1 MKENYILEQQTQA
14 VKDPM
19 NSENQTEAA
28 AFKNLFDKYYQAIR
42 NFLYYKS
49 GNIELAEDLTQEAF
63 LILWRKRENI
73 DPDKVKSYL
82 YTIAHNLFLNEVK
95 HQKVVMKYNQQP
107 VTTTSNETPQYLME
121 EEEFRAKLEN
131 AISSLPEKNRI
142 VFLMN
147 RIEKLTYREIAE
159 RLDLSIKAVE
169 KRMHKALIQLRE
181 LYPKI

>member
-1 MKENYILEQQTQA
+1 
-14 VKDPM
+14 M
-19 NSENQTEAA
+19 NLQHQSESE
-28 AFKNLFDKYYQAIR
+28 AFKELFDKYYQAIR

-49 GNIELAEDLTQEAF
+49 GNVELAEDLTQEAF

-95 HQKVVMKYNQQP
+95 HQKVVMKFNQQP
-107 VTTTSNETPQYLME
+107 VSTTSVETPQYIME
-121 EEEFRAKLEN
+121 GEEFRKKLEN

-147 RIEKLTYREIAE
+147 RIEKLTYREIAD
-159 RLDLSIKAVE
+159 RLELSVKAVE
-169 KRMHKALIQLRE
+169 KRMHKALVELRE

>member
-1 MKENYILEQQTQA
+1 MDL
-14 VKDPM
+14 
-19 NSENQTEAA
+19 SENPHKSEKV
-28 AFKNLFDKYYQAIR
+28 AFKKLFDQYYDGIR

-63 LILWRKRENI
+63 MILWRKRENI

-107 VTTTSNETPQYLME
+107 MATTTQETPQYLME
-121 EEEFRAKLEN
+121 EEEFRQKLEN
-131 AISSLPEKNRI
+131 AIAQLPEKNRV

-159 RLDLSIKAVE
+159 RLELSVKAVE

-181 LYPKI
+181 LYPRI